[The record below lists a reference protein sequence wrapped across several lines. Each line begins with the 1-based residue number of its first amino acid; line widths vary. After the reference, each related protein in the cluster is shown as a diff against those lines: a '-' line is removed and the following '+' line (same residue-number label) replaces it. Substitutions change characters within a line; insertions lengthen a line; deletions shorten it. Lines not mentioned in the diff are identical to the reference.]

1 MRNAETVL
9 GVIRERGRRRLP
21 LENVYRQLY
30 NRDLF
35 LHAYGRL
42 YRNDGALTPGATTDT
57 VDGMSLEKIDA
68 IIDALRQERYRWTP
82 VRRTYI
88 PKKSGKLRPLGLPTW
103 SDTLLQEGVRLMLEA
118 YYEPQFSPHSHGFR
132 PGRGCHTALGAITKS
147 WRGVKWCIEGDISQ
161 CFDSL
166 DHEVM
171 RSILRERIH
180 DNRFFR
186 LLSNLLKA
194 GYLEDW
200 RFHATLSGTPQG
212 GVVSPILSNID
223 LDRLDQFVEQV
234 LLSAHNR
241 GDRRRPYPPY
251 MALLNAA
258 RNQRIAGDL
267 AEAKTLRKEAQQMP
281 SRDPNDPKFR
291 RLWYVR
297 YADDWLLGFSGPRAD
312 AETIKAQLNECL
324 RETLTLKLS
333 DEKTLITNART
344 QSARFLG
351 YAIVKH
357 NADDTPVRA
366 QHRRCING
374 VPGLKIPDEVIRATC
389 ATYMRRGKAFQ
400 LAARLNEAD
409 YSIVTQYQAE
419 YRGFVQSYVLAYNA
433 HRLRRVHRVMQR
445 SLVFTL
451 ADTYRTSAGKIFRKY
466 KATVKT
472 AHGTLQVLEAR
483 HARGGGKEPWVA
495 RFGGIELRG
504 QKQLIL
510 NDQPKQVYGNRSEV
524 VQRLLAQAC
533 ELCGATE
540 NCEVHHVRKLAD
552 LSKPGRREKPLWVRR
567 MASRRRKT
575 LVTCQRCHEEIHRE
589 RPSRRK
595 VTA

>member
-1 MRNAETVL
+1 
-9 GVIRERGRRRLP
+9 
-21 LENVYRQLY
+21 
-30 NRDLF
+30 
-35 LHAYGRL
+35 
-42 YRNDGALTPGATTDT
+42 
-57 VDGMSLEKIDA
+57 MSLDKIEA
-68 IIDALRQERYRWTP
+68 IIDALRHEGYRWTP

-103 SDTLLQEGVRLMLEA
+103 SDKLRQEGIRLLLEA

-132 PGRGCHTALGAITKS
+132 PGRGCHTALGEITKS
-147 WRGVKWCIEGDISQ
+147 WRGVKWFIEGDISQ

-180 DNRFFR
+180 DNRFLR

-194 GYLEDW
+194 GYLEGW
-200 RFHATLSGTPQG
+200 RFNATLSGAPQG
-212 GVVSPILSNID
+212 GVVSPLLSNIY

-234 LLSAHNR
+234 LLPAHNR

-251 MALLNAA
+251 MALLKAA
-258 RNQRIAGDL
+258 RNKRMAGAL
-267 AEAKTLRKEAQQMP
+267 EEAKRRRRQAQQMP
-281 SRDPNDPKFR
+281 SREPNDPEFR

-297 YADDWLLGFSGPRAD
+297 YADDWLLGFSGPREA
-312 AETIKAQLNECL
+312 AEAIKVQLNEFL
-324 RETLTLKLS
+324 GETLKLKRS

-351 YAIVKH
+351 YEVV
-357 NADDTPVRA
+357 NQTADDKQFRA

-374 VPGLKIPDEVIRATC
+374 VPGLKIPEDVIRAKC
-389 ATYMRRGKAFQ
+389 AKYLRRGKAFH
-400 LAARLNEAD
+400 LATRINDAD

-419 YRGFVQSYVLAYNA
+419 YRGFVQYYGLAYTA
-433 HRLRRVHRVMQR
+433 HRLWRVHRVMQL
-445 SLVFTL
+445 SLVFTR
-451 ADTYRTSAGKIFRKY
+451 ADKYRTSAGKIFRKY

-483 HARGGGKEPWVA
+483 HARGGGKEPLVA
-495 RFGGIELRG
+495 RFGGIELRWH
-504 QKQLIL
+504 KQAIL
-510 NDQPKQVYGNRSEV
+510 NDAPKQVYSHRSEV

-533 ELCGATE
+533 EGCGATE
-540 NCEVHHVRKLAD
+540 SCEVHHVRKLAD
-552 LSKPGRREKPLWVRR
+552 LSTPGRREKPLWVRR
-567 MASRRRKT
+567 MAARRRKT
-575 LVTCQRCHEEIHRE
+575 LVLCQQCHEAIHRE